1 MKTIDLNIGL
11 EIEGKPHAV
20 DVRLADVEL
29 TKLGLSPIASR
40 LAQSSTE
47 ATYVVRCLIDV
58 ANHQSLAER
67 VYQLAIALRQDAIA
81 AVPHDGSPAICVGPA
96 AHRWGGAFLPQHWIS
111 LA

>member
-11 EIEGKPHAV
+11 EIEGKPHAL

-29 TKLGLSPIASR
+29 TKLGLIPIKSR
-40 LAQSSTE
+40 LAHSSTE
-47 ATYVVRCLIDV
+47 ATYVVRCSIDDT
-58 ANHQSLAER
+58 HLQSLSER
-67 VYQLAIALRQDAIA
+67 VYQLAVALRQDAIA
-81 AVPHDGSPAICVGPA
+81 AVPHDGGPAICVGPG